1 MSWHRKARAF
11 AGLAA
16 IAAVLVVASWPLP
29 DTSAGAGD
37 VTLQVL
43 SPSIVPAVAV
53 PQSVDAPT
61 PATAPVPVV
70 TASTVVV
77 PVSTPVGASW
87 PAPNADTTR
96 LVLVGDSLAQA
107 SSGLLAV
114 LTAPKEFVPRFWGGT
129 APCDWVDD
137 DLQADPSTIVVI
149 QFTGNSLTP
158 CMSDGAGGHLE
169 HEAFAEEYRGDLFV
183 LITRARRAGARVL
196 LVGQPERA
204 PSFGHDD
211 RVASINGMLQEF
223 AAEWTFVSYVD
234 AGAAVETPD
243 GQFAE
248 RLPCTEFDTDC
259 AADGQTVVRGDGV
272 HFCPVID
279 VAPCPVYSSGALRF
293 SLAIASAANDPAS
306 FD

>member
-1 MSWHRKARAF
+1 MSWYRKASTI
-11 AGLAA
+11 AGLAV
-16 IAAVLVVASWPLP
+16 IAAILVAASWPVSG
-29 DTSAGAGD
+29 TSAGAGD
-37 VTLQVL
+37 VTPEVL
-43 SPSIVPAVAV
+43 PSTTAAAVVDVVA
-53 PQSVDAPT
+53 PSDQPELVDAT
-61 PATAPVPVV
+61 PATAPAP
-70 TASTVVV
+70 A
-77 PVSTPVGASW
+77 PIAPSW

-107 SSGLLAV
+107 SSGLLAF

-137 DLQADPSTIVVI
+137 DLQADRSTIVVI

-158 CMSDGAGGHLE
+158 CMSDGAGGFLE
-169 HEAFAEEYRGDLFV
+169 HEAFADEYRGDLYV

-204 PSFGHDD
+204 PSFGHED
-211 RVASINGMLQEF
+211 RVGAINGMLQEF
-223 AAEWTFVSYVD
+223 AADWTFVSYVD

-272 HFCPVID
+272 HFCPVVN

-293 SLAIASAANDPAS
+293 SLAIANAANDPAT